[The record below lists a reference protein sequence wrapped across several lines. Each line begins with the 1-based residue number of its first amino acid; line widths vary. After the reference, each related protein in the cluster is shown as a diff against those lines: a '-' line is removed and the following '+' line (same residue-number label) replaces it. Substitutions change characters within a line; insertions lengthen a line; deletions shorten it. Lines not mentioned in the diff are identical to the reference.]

1 MKMKCPFC
9 QEEFDDLRK
18 HLIEK
23 ALIEDVVDLYLFER
37 VQREKLERK
46 IHEKIEMLQI
56 VNQPYALRL
65 LESLLE

>member
-9 QEEFDDLRK
+9 QEEVDDLRK